1 MNLSFSTNGWK
12 LSFDELLKLLSENK
26 IFGLE
31 LHDVSSPLFGAE
43 KPFAES
49 NVARTKKKLF
59 EYGVTVSCI
68 DAVGNLADGNNDKN
82 AGEILSLVSFAK
94 NIGCKYI
101 RLHAYSKGGDLN
113 AESAAA
119 VRVINI
125 VLPAAEK
132 SGVTLLVET
141 MGIYADTDGTGI
153 YRTI

>member
-31 LHDVSSPLFGAE
+31 LHDVSSPVFGAE

-68 DAVGNLADGNNDKN
+68 DAVGNLADGNDDKN
-82 AGEILSLVSFAK
+82 AGEIISLISLAK

-101 RLHAYSKGGDLN
+101 RLHAYQTAGGDMK
-113 AESAAA
+113 SQGKAA
-119 VRVINI
+119 VRVIKS
-125 VLPAAEK
+125 VLPAA
-132 SGVTLLVET
+132 T
-141 MGIYADTDGTGI
+141 AA
-153 YRTI
+153 